1 MPSGPARAISGEA
14 VDGQPHGNADS
25 AEWPFTKRMQE
36 YRFPEGYRRMFLA
49 AVAAFSERGFHGTTT
64 RDIAARAEMSPAAL
78 YAFFSS
84 KEDVLY
90 KIAESALDLTAEMVS
105 AEVSQ
110 GADYARRLESVVSSL
125 SAWHAYHSPV
135 ARVVLYQ
142 LDALN
147 PDHLAEIVGKK
158 RAIGRLVRDVI
169 ADGVSAGEFTVA
181 DVAGTATA
189 ITSMCLDVSR
199 WYRPGH
205 SRTPEAIGE
214 LNAELALRIVGARS
228 APIR

>member
-1 MPSGPARAISGEA
+1 VPSGPARAISSEA
-14 VDGQPHGNADS
+14 SDALASGNTDRAG
-25 AEWPFTKRMQE
+25 WPFARRMEE
-36 YRFPEGYRRMFLA
+36 YRFPEGYRRMFMA

-105 AEVSQ
+105 AEASRAE
-110 GADYARRLESVVSSL
+110 GHTCRLEAVVRSL
-125 SAWHAYHSPV
+125 SGWHAYHSPV

-142 LDALN
+142 LDSLT
-147 PDHLAEIVGKK
+147 PDHLAEIADKK
-158 RAIGRLVRDVI
+158 RAIDRVIRAVI
-169 ADGVSAGEFTVA
+169 ADGASAGEFTVA
-181 DVAGTATA
+181 DVPGTTTA
-189 ITSMCLDVSR
+189 ITSICLDVAR

-205 SRTPEAIGE
+205 SRSPEAIGE
-214 LNAELALRIVGARS
+214 LNAEMALRIVGAS
-228 APIR
+228 